1 MALTAYQ
8 SVFTPAS
15 DANMRSTAKYESIIV
30 PQTID
35 AGALTVSFK
44 IGTRSFSWTMR
55 HEDTKGLHI

>member
-1 MALTAYQ
+1 
-8 SVFTPAS
+8 
-15 DANMRSTAKYESIIV
+15 MRSTAKYESIIV